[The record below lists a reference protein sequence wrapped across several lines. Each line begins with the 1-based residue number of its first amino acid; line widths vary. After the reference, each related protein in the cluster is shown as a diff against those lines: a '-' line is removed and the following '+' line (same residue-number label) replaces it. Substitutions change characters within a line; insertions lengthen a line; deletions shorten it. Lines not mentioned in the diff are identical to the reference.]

1 MGLETR
7 GKGLDKQGSLL
18 GLLGLGTFMHVAPNI
33 AMKTVKSTE
42 KGHRAL
48 ANTFAAGL
56 EHGRAGKKLHPN
68 LDNAVTYGIG
78 PESMVEYRLGR
89 KLGARL
95 AQYPPDIQE
104 KMLETMRYNV
114 NMRFDQLPVN
124 QQKELLH
131 TPLVGSAKRYF
142 DGEGEGKIKD
152 FLVRKGVPEDAKP
165 TAINRAVDVAMLGSA
180 AAVDPHL
187 LVQPAISL
195 ARKKTAESEFGQR
208 FLKRQFENG
217 ENGVPL
223 GRAKEILTDM
233 VVSPGALDPY
243 RVGRAMNRNVEA
255 PDRERLKVVG
265 GELLD
270 AKKRLDL
277 SPQGQYKRSLA
288 GDATALLD
296 HVDGDGMRERLQ
308 KIQGGRWDGNWSPP
322 RSANPAGIMRKDG

>member
-1 MGLETR
+1 MSLESR

-18 GLLGLGTFMHVAPNI
+18 GLLGLGTAMHVAPNI
-33 AMKTVKSTE
+33 AMKAVKSTE
-42 KGHRAL
+42 RGHRAL
-48 ANTFAAGL
+48 TNTFAAGL

-68 LDNAVTYGIG
+68 LDNALTYGIG

-89 KLGARL
+89 KFGARL
-95 AQYPPDIQE
+95 AQYPPHIQE
-104 KMLETMRYNV
+104 KMLETMRHNV
-114 NMRFDQLPVN
+114 NLRFDQLPVN

-152 FLVRKGVPEDAKP
+152 FLVSKGVPEDAKP
-165 TAINRAVDVAMLGSA
+165 TILNRAADVAMLGGA

-217 ENGVPL
+217 ESGVPL

-265 GELLD
+265 GELFA

-277 SPQGQYKRSLA
+277 SPQSQYKSSTV
-288 GDATALLD
+288 GDASALLE
-296 HVDGDGMRERLQ
+296 HVDADSLKGRLE
-308 KIQGGRWDGNWSPP
+308 KIQGGKWGGDWAPP
-322 RSANPAGIMRKDG
+322 RPMNPAQP